1 METDVLIIGGGV
13 IGTAIARELSK
24 YNINIT
30 LIEKESD
37 VARGTSK
44 ANSGI
49 IHAGYNA
56 DKKTLK
62 GCLNVKSNPLFDKI
76 CEDLNV
82 PFKRIGS
89 LVVGFNKKDLKK
101 LQEEKYNGEKMGVE
115 GLEIISDNK
124 LFDMEPNLNKNAKYA
139 LYAPTA
145 GIISPYM
152 LTIAYADNAV
162 INGVKVMLETEV
174 VDIIEDEGYIK
185 GVKTNKGDIKS
196 KIVINA
202 AGLFA
207 DEIADMAKDKMKI
220 KARKGEYFLYDKGYG
235 NTVNHVLFPIPNETS
250 KGILV
255 TPTVH
260 DNLLIGPNSY
270 FIDDKDDKSTTKVGL
285 NEVITG
291 ARKLIP
297 DLPGKD
303 IITSFSGLRAAEA
316 GEDFIIGY
324 VDKIK
329 GFINVA
335 GIQSPGLSSTPAIA
349 SKVKELVKDY
359 INDEDLKINFSYKE
373 EFKECLDEYPHYRD
387 FTENKDDW
395 QKLVEKNKDYG
406 KIICRCESVTKG
418 EIIDAINRPVK
429 ARTVD
434 AVKRRTRAGMGRCQG
449 GFCGPRV
456 VELIAEE
463 LGISPLEV
471 KKKGGNSNIL
481 IARAKEL
488 ISSGNKA
495 GETNERNEEI

>member
-1 METDVLIIGGGV
+1 METDVLVIGGGV
-13 IGTAIARELSK
+13 IGSAIARELSR
-24 YNINIT
+24 YNIDIT
-30 LIEKESD
+30 LVEKESD

-56 DKKTLK
+56 NKKTVK
-62 GCLNVKSNPLFDKI
+62 GCLNVKSNPLFDEI
-76 CEDLNV
+76 CNDLKV

-89 LVVGFNKKDLKK
+89 LVVGFTKEDLTK
-101 LQEEKYNGEKMGVE
+101 LKEEKHNGTKMGVE
-115 GLEIISDNK
+115 GLEILSGNK
-124 LFDMEPNLNKNAKYA
+124 LFKIEPELNKEAKYA

-162 INGVKVMLETEV
+162 INGVNVMLETEV
-174 VDIIEDEGYIK
+174 IGIIENEGYIR
-185 GVKTNKGDIKS
+185 GVKTNRGNIKT

-202 AGLFA
+202 AGLYA
-207 DEIADMAKDKMKI
+207 DKIANMAHDNIKI
-220 KARKGEYFLYDKGYG
+220 KARKGEYYLYDKGYG
-235 NTVNHVLFPIPNETS
+235 NTVNHVLFPIPTKTS

-270 FIDDKDDKSTTKVGL
+270 FIDDKEDKSTTKTGL
-285 NEVITG
+285 KEVVEG

-297 DLPGKD
+297 DLPEKD
-303 IITSFSGLRAAEA
+303 VITSFSGLRAAA
-316 GEDFIIGY
+316 SGEDFIIGY
-324 VDKIK
+324 LNSIK

-349 SKVKELVKDY
+349 NKVKELVERYIKDE
-359 INDEDLKINFSYKE
+359 NLKIDFNYKDD
-373 EFKECLDEYPHYRD
+373 FKECLKEYPHYNNYK
-387 FTENKDDW
+387 NKKEEW
-395 QKLVEKNKDYG
+395 QEKIEKNQDYA
-406 KIICRCESVTKG
+406 KIICRCESVTRG

-471 KKKGGNSNIL
+471 TKKGGNSKIL
-481 IARAKEL
+481 FTRAKEL
-488 ISSGNKA
+488 IDTGDKA
-495 GETNERNEEI
+495 GEKE